1 MKTDSRCSIAV
12 NALHLYPFGNAMQ
25 RSLVQIRAS
34 AAISAYPMFF
44 GFVVSGSE
52 RASHDNMSHGMIWRR

>member
-1 MKTDSRCSIAV
+1 
-12 NALHLYPFGNAMQ
+12 MQ

-34 AAISAYPMFF
+34 AAFSAHCVDSMFF